1 MLKGHRAFAVVVCGA
16 VLAATAGGVR
26 AESWQ
31 RNSISTS
38 GANMLKLAVERPMP
52 TYPPESLRAGR
63 QGVVVTE
70 IRVGDG
76 RMRSVTVLQAP
87 DDRVAAE
94 VTKALMQWTFRPI
107 YAPGGAQAIVR
118 SKLVFY
124 FAIREGRGLVL
135 TFQEMAELR
144 RSEERLG
151 AATAVEPDY
160 PAIDE
165 DQWRRLAA
173 ATKPVLLDI
182 QHREDFAR
190 GHLPGAVN
198 IPVNELYY
206 RIPSELFR
214 ARALVVDCPQSVAKL
229 CPGAAFHLARAGF
242 TKVSILHR

>member
-1 MLKGHRAFAVVVCGA
+1 
-16 VLAATAGGVR
+16 
-26 AESWQ
+26 
-31 RNSISTS
+31 
-38 GANMLKLAVERPMP
+38 
-52 TYPPESLRAGR
+52 
-63 QGVVVTE
+63 
-70 IRVGDG
+70 
-76 RMRSVTVLQAP
+76 
-87 DDRVAAE
+87 
-94 VTKALMQWTFRPI
+94 
-107 YAPGGAQAIVR
+107 
-118 SKLVFY
+118 VFY